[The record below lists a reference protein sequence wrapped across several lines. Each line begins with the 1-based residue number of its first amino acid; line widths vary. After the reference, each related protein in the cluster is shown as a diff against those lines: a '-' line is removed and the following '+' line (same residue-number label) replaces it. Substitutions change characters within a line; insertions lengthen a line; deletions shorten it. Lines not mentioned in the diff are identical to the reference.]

1 MMSST
6 GWRPLLVWLAA
17 AGAALALALHA
28 PHERRV
34 LGKLPGVAAQ
44 QLMQVRAVLAP
55 EPVPARVLALVAFEA
70 SPREEI
76 QGWIDGLQLQRE
88 FRIAWV
94 KLPVV
99 QDPGD
104 EAARRDIERRL
115 RERWPRLA
123 ERARLVP
130 LFTDRA
136 AFVREA
142 GLSDPDH
149 ASVLVIDREGNVL
162 ARAQG
167 PFDPGKAQ
175 ALRETVVAQNE
186 EALVRPGP

>member
-1 MMSST
+1 MSST
-6 GWRPLLVWLAA
+6 RWAPLLGWMGAA
-17 AGAALALALHA
+17 AAAVALAFYA
-28 PHERRV
+28 PYERLV
-34 LGKLPGVAAQ
+34 LGKLPSAATQRLAETQ
-44 QLMQVRAVLAP
+44 QALPP
-55 EPVPARVLALVAFEA
+55 EPLPARVLALVAFEG

-142 GLSDPDH
+142 GLSDPDR
-149 ASVLVIDREGNVL
+149 ASVLVVDREGNVL

-167 PFDPGKAQ
+167 PFDPAKAQ
-175 ALRETVVAQNE
+175 ALRETVLAQNE

>member
-1 MMSST
+1 MAST
-6 GWRPLLVWLAA
+6 RWAPLLGWMAA
-17 AGAALALALHA
+17 AGAAVALAFFS
-28 PHERRV
+28 PYERLV
-34 LGKLPGVAAQ
+34 LGRLPSAASQ
-44 QLMQVRAVLAP
+44 RLAEVQRVSPP
-55 EPVPARVLALVAFEA
+55 ELPPRRVLALVAFEG
-70 SPREEI
+70 SPREEV

-88 FRIAWV
+88 YRIAWV

-104 EAARRDIERRL
+104 EASRRDIERRL

-123 ERARLVP
+123 ERSRLVP
-130 LFTDRA
+130 LFIDRA

-149 ASVLVIDREGNVL
+149 AGVLVLDREGNVL

-167 PFDPGKAQ
+167 PFDPAKAQ
-175 ALRETVVAQNE
+175 ALRETVLAQNDDE
-186 EALVRPGP
+186 LVRAGP

>member
-1 MMSST
+1 MSST
-6 GWRPLLVWLAA
+6 RWAPLLGWMGAA
-17 AGAALALALHA
+17 AAAVALAFYA
-28 PHERRV
+28 PYERLV
-34 LGKLPGVAAQ
+34 LGKLPSAATQRLAETQ
-44 QLMQVRAVLAP
+44 QALPP
-55 EPVPARVLALVAFEA
+55 EPLPARVLALVAFEG
-70 SPREEI
+70 SPREEV

-104 EAARRDIERRL
+104 EESRRDIERRL

-123 ERARLVP
+123 GRARLLP

-142 GLSDPDH
+142 GLSDHDH
-149 ASVLVIDREGNVL
+149 ASVLVVDREGNVL

-167 PFDPGKAQ
+167 PFDPAKAQ
-175 ALRETVVAQNE
+175 ALRETVLAQNE